1 MGFGRYLAMLYDAAG
16 FSSGVGGHIGR
27 KGEILPSFDS
37 RRRQVRQRLIL
48 ARKVFSKS
56 EAKAN
61 RGIDRVATEV
71 AVR

>member
-1 MGFGRYLAMLYDAAG
+1 MLYDAAG

-27 KGEILPSFDS
+27 KDEILPNLDS

-48 ARKVFSKS
+48 DRKVFSKS